1 MSPVRTLR
9 AFISQRLEA
18 AVDDIIGMFERTIT
32 ELEEEIHRR
41 LRAGVSVVSVDV
53 PAETSAELQD
63 LRCSNIKEEPG
74 DMWMSRDGQQR
85 EDVQVPAVSVKSE
98 DDEEAGAAGP
108 EAVRWSDAAFDL
120 DITGFLKSTSD
131 GQLLLSR
138 CLRSDPDQRED
149 GRNHR
154 TGAGPASEPQTDA
167 AAASHPTELYQ
178 LPACSKIFT
187 LNTDPQKH
195 VTRHSGEKHFSCSV
209 CHHTFRQKGS
219 LHTHMRKHSGEKP
232 FGCSVCG
239 KHFSQSGTLAAHL
252 RIHSGEKPF
261 GCSVCKK
268 RCNERGTLVR
278 HMRIHTGE
286 KPFGCSLCGKRFSE
300 KGNLNKHR
308 RIHSGE
314 KPFGCSLCDKTFSL
328 LSHLKK
334 HKCPANKQSEAAE
347 TEMQLE

>member
-32 ELEEEIHRR
+32 ELEEIHRR

-53 PAETSAELQD
+53 PVETSAELQD

-74 DMWMSRDGQQR
+74 DMWTSRDGQQR

-108 EAVRWSDAAFDL
+108 EAVRGSDAAFDL

-209 CHHTFRQKGS
+209 CRHTFRQKGS
-219 LHTHMRKHSGEKP
+219 LHTHEETQRRETLRLLRLWETFLPEWNS
-232 FGCSVCG
+232 GCSPEDPQRRETLRLLRVQEEVQQERHVSPTRGSTPERNPSAARCAG
-239 KHFSQSGTLAAHL
+239 KG
-252 RIHSGEKPF
+252 
-261 GCSVCKK
+261 SVK
-268 RCNERGTLVR
+268 R
-278 HMRIHTGE
+278 
-286 KPFGCSLCGKRFSE
+286 
-300 KGNLNKHR
+300 
-308 RIHSGE
+308 
-314 KPFGCSLCDKTFSL
+314 
-328 LSHLKK
+328 
-334 HKCPANKQSEAAE
+334 E
-347 TEMQLE
+347 T